1 MKCDVIVTYCWN
13 RVGYNILRSLSSK
26 GLSVVVGDTSR
37 WNICSISRYATDSFI
52 YADPFTNDGQFIR
65 DILSAINKYNPH
77 VLMPTHDEALIIAKH
92 IKELPSSVIF
102 ASDSFN
108 NLNNLS
114 NKYESANLAKS
125 VGVPVPPLINNIREV
140 NYPIVI
146 KTRYGNSAKG
156 VFFPKTYEEAESL
169 LKDYEQNQVVLQ
181 EYFDGTDYSVDCIRY
196 NNFFKASCYK
206 AIVTKTDG
214 GGTSTQRIMVDKPVL
229 YQYAQKILDK
239 ANYQGVCGMDFKVNE
254 NNEDAVFIEINTRYT
269 GGLATPIRAGF
280 DIPFIYYQLLTN
292 LKYEKPAD
300 SQGLGMK

>member
-52 YADPFTNDGQFIR
+52 YADPFTNEGQFIR

-156 VFFPKTYEEAESL
+156 VFFPKTYEEAKKL
-169 LKDYEQNQVVLQ
+169 
-181 EYFDGTDYSVDCIRY
+181 
-196 NNFFKASCYK
+196 
-206 AIVTKTDG
+206 
-214 GGTSTQRIMVDKPVL
+214 
-229 YQYAQKILDK
+229 
-239 ANYQGVCGMDFKVNE
+239 
-254 NNEDAVFIEINTRYT
+254 
-269 GGLATPIRAGF
+269 
-280 DIPFIYYQLLTN
+280 
-292 LKYEKPAD
+292 AD
-300 SQGLGMK
+300 SWGIDYIETSVKNNYNCKEALELIVKKVGESKLPPVKKSCPCNVY